1 MNQFLSVLNFGG
13 KGEVEKSKHQKPQG
27 HVKNSFTSRASRY
40 NTEFP
45 ANGNVRYT
53 MSIFSV
59 SMSPISYETY
69 LNNLFFQN
77 LY

>member
-13 KGEVEKSKHQKPQG
+13 EGEVEKSKHQKPQG
-27 HVKNSFTSRASRY
+27 HINNSFKSKASRY
-40 NTEFP
+40 NIEFP

-59 SMSPISYETY
+59 SMSPVLYETY

>member
-13 KGEVEKSKHQKPQG
+13 EGEVEKSEHQKPQG
-27 HVKNSFTSRASRY
+27 HVKNSFKSRTSRY
-40 NTEFP
+40 NIELP
-45 ANGNVRYT
+45 ANWNVRYT
-53 MSIFSV
+53 VSIFSV
-59 SMSPISYETY
+59 SISPILYETY